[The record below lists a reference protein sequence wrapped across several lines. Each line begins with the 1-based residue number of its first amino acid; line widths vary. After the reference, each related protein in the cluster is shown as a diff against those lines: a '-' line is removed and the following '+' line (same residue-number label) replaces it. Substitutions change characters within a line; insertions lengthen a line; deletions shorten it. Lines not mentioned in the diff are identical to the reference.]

1 VLTETAYAKVNLALH
16 VRRRREDGYHDLE
29 SLFAFVDRGDE
40 LSVTPRADGGLSLTI
55 DGPFAH
61 GLDRGP
67 ENLVLRAATAL
78 QNSVC
83 PEPLGWL
90 ASQPLGI
97 NFPAKPG
104 SRGTYAQGPS
114 TSLGNSEGV
123 GVHASGRL
131 GANLHLTK
139 NLPVASGIGGGSADA
154 AAALRLLNRLWGC
167 NLTDRELC
175 AIGET
180 LGSDIPAC
188 VISQSLRV
196 EGRGEA
202 LEPLDLP
209 GLAGTPI
216 LLVNPGIPLG
226 TAPVFKGWDQVD
238 RGALDTSSLGAVISS
253 GRNDLEAP
261 ARVLVPE
268 IGDVLG
274 RLRAARGAILARMS
288 GSGATCFALFDSAGA
303 CAGAEQAIIA
313 ERPTWWA
320 MSGAVR

>member
-40 LSVTPRADGGLSLTI
+40 LRATPRADGRLSLMI
-55 DGPFAH
+55 EGPFAK
-61 GLDRGP
+61 GLDSEP
-67 ENLVLRAATAL
+67 ENLVLRAAHSL
-78 QNSVC
+78 QMTVC
-83 PEPLGWL
+83 PER
-90 ASQPLGI
+90 
-97 NFPAKPG
+97 
-104 SRGTYAQGPS
+104 SRGTFAQDPS
-114 TSLGNSEGV
+114 ISLGNPAGL
-123 GVHASGRL
+123 GIIDCGHL
-131 GANLHLTK
+131 GADLHLTK

-196 EGRGEA
+196 EGRGETLA
-202 LEPLDLP
+202 PLGLP
-209 GLAGTPI
+209 GLSGTPI

-226 TAPVFKGWDQVD
+226 TAPVFRGWDQVD
-238 RGALDTSSLGAVISS
+238 RGPLDTSNLEAVIAQ

-261 ARVLVPE
+261 ARLLVPE
-268 IGDVLG
+268 IADVLE
-274 RLRAARGAILARMS
+274 RLRATPGVTLARMS

-303 CAGAEQAIIA
+303 CATAERALA
-313 ERPTWWA
+313 AYRPTWWLMA
-320 MSGAVR
+320 GMLR

>member
-55 DGPFAH
+55 DGPFAG
-61 GLDRGP
+61 GLDSG
-67 ENLVLRAATAL
+67 EDNLVLRAAQSL
-78 QNSVC
+78 KSVC

-97 NFPAKPG
+97 NFPATPG

-114 TSLGNSEGV
+114 TSLGNSERV

-131 GANLHLTK
+131 GADLHLTK

-202 LEPLDLP
+202 LAPLDLP
-209 GLAGTPI
+209 DLAGTPI

-238 RGALDTSSLGAVISS
+238 RGELDTSSMEAVISS

-261 ARVLVPE
+261 ARVLVPG

-274 RLRAARGAILARMS
+274 RLRAAPGAIVARMS
-288 GSGATCFALFDSAGA
+288 GSGATCFALFDSPNA
-303 CAGAEQAIIA
+303 CALAEQVLAA
-313 ERPTWWA
+313 EQPAWWL
-320 MSGAVR
+320 MSGCLR

>member
-40 LSVTPRADGGLSLTI
+40 LSANARADGGLSLTI
-55 DGPFAH
+55 SGPFAH
-61 GLDRGP
+61 GLDSDDD
-67 ENLVLRAATAL
+67 NLVLRAARSL
-78 QNSVC
+78 QISVC
-83 PEPLGWL
+83 PER
-90 ASQPLGI
+90 
-97 NFPAKPG
+97 
-104 SRGTYAQGPS
+104 SRGTYAQRPS
-114 TSLGNSEGV
+114 TSLGNLAGV
-123 GVHASGRL
+123 GVLSSGKL

-167 NLTDRELC
+167 NLSDRDLC
-175 AIGET
+175 TIGET

-209 GLAGTPI
+209 GLSGIPI

-226 TAPVFKGWDQVD
+226 TAPVFRGWDQVD
-238 RGALDTSSLGAVISS
+238 RGPLDTSCLEAVISS
-253 GRNDLEAP
+253 GRNDLEGP

-268 IGDVLG
+268 IADVLE
-274 RLRAARGAILARMS
+274 RLRATSGATLSRMS
-288 GSGATCFALFDSAGA
+288 GSGATCFALFDSPAA
-303 CAGAEQAIIA
+303 CATAEQALAA
-313 ERPTWWA
+313 EYPAWWL
-320 MSGAVR
+320 MSGMLR